1 MSLKIIA
8 GKFRGRNIKTVP
20 GFQTR
25 PLLARAKKSLF
36 DILTPKIAGS
46 VFLDLFAGFGT
57 VGIEALSR
65 GAEKV
70 TFVESDGNCIKV
82 IEENLIKLGI
92 KDIAEIIQRDA
103 SRPDLLEGKFDIIF
117 IGPPYRMKMLSE
129 IIKKSEKLLKY
140 RGLVVGQH
148 HKKEI
153 LAEKSGG
160 LSLYRQ
166 EKYGDMML
174 SFYRNTDE
182 LCG

>member
-8 GKFRGRNIKTVP
+8 GKFRGRNLETLP

-25 PLLARAKKSLF
+25 PLLSRAKKSLF
-36 DILTPKIAGS
+36 DILTPKLGGS

-65 GAEKV
+65 GAKKV
-70 TFVESDGNCIKV
+70 IFVESDGNCIKV
-82 IEENLIKLGI
+82 IEDNLIKLGI
-92 KDIAEIIQRDA
+92 EDYAEIVQQDA

-117 IGPPYRMKMLSE
+117 IGPPYQMKMLAE
-129 IIKKSEKLLKY
+129 IIKKSEKLLKDH
-140 RGLVVGQH
+140 GLIIGQH

-153 LAEKSGG
+153 LAEKTVG

-166 EKYGDMML
+166 EKYGDMRL
-174 SFYRNTDE
+174 SFYKK
-182 LCG
+182 L